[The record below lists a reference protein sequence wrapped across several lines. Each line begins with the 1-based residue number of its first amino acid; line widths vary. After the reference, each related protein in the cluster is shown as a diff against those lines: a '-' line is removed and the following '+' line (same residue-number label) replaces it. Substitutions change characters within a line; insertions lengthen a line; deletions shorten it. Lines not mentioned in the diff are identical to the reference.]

1 MSLNKVKPKFYVY
14 GCDQLLHDLQELIDS
29 AGDYENT
36 GRSTDEWLID
46 LGLGFDNKSDAI
58 QLSWGTAIN
67 VAIRH
72 NTHKLISIRDES
84 IEDFPP
90 F

>member
-1 MSLNKVKPKFYVY
+1 MSLNKTKPKFYVY

-29 AGDYENT
+29 AGDYEES
-36 GRSTDEWLID
+36 GRSTDDWLID
-46 LGLGFDNKSDAI
+46 LGLGFDNKAI
-58 QLSWGTAIN
+58 QLSWGAAIN

-72 NTHKLISIRDES
+72 NTRKLISIRDGS
-84 IEDFPP
+84 IKDCP